1 VRRSVVAVGV
11 VSVVCECP
19 GCGERLFERRCGDC
33 NVFCRRLGIG
43 GRCPSCD
50 EAVLVEELRGDG

>member
-1 VRRSVVAVGV
+1 VAVGV
-11 VSVVCECP
+11 VSVVYECP